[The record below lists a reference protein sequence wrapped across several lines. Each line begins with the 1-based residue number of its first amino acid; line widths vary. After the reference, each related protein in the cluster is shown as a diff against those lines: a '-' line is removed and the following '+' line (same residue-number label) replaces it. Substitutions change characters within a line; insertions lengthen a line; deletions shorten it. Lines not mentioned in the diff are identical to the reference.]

1 MTLKRI
7 NKGKVK
13 RCISSVSP
21 IGGDI
26 AFSDLQVQPSPRT
39 EQTPEDKRR
48 TTLTSREEAHCYT
61 HLKGRDI
68 QTFLQLKIA
77 NSATPQTGFSPG
89 VAMID

>member
-1 MTLKRI
+1 MRILLYLTLKRI

-48 TTLTSREEAHCYT
+48 TTLTSREEAHCSHTFEGAGYT
-61 HLKGRDI
+61 DI
-68 QTFLQLKIA
+68 
-77 NSATPQTGFSPG
+77 SP
-89 VAMID
+89 AKNC